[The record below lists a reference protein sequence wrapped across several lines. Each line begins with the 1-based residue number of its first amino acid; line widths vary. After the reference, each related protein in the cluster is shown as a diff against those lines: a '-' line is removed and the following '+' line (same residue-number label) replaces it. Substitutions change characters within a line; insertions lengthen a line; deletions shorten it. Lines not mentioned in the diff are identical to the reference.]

1 MSIDLKKMKARL
13 EAKRQEI
20 ASSIHAI
27 PEGNAKINDPA
38 NSDDANDFEYT
49 YQDKEDD
56 AVDAQEQAQE
66 QSIIATQQPMLDE
79 IDAALKRIEDG
90 TYGICTVDG
99 EPIPEKRLEAI
110 PWASLCIKDQEALD
124 RRSNL
129 EADVTPDYNQ
139 DTRFS

>member
-20 ASSIHAI
+20 ATSIHAL
-27 PEGNAKINDPA
+27 PAGHDEKNDPA
-38 NSDDANDFEYT
+38 NQKDANDFEYT

-56 AVDAQEQAQE
+56 AVDAQERDQE
-66 QSIIATQQPMLDE
+66 QLIVATQQPMLDE

-90 TYGICTVDG
+90 TYGRCTVDG

-124 RRSNL
+124 RRNNL
-129 EADVTPDYNQ
+129 EASVTPDYDQ